1 MPRCCPPWWS
11 ICTPPSS
18 STNCWQLFWLVS
30 NLFDNREALYG
41 TYFDPDGTSALV
53 TPALTDARTLTRRP
67 PMSFQLGVKLK
78 F

>member
-1 MPRCCPPWWS
+1 V
-11 ICTPPSS
+11 
-18 STNCWQLFWLVS
+18 N
-30 NLFDNREALYG
+30 NLFENHDAL
-41 TYFDPDGTSALV
+41 FDPDGTSALV